1 MRFIE
6 GKASMFHALSR
17 RIIAVASMLALAGC
31 GTDVTAPSRSAEIV
45 FRLDVVSCHG
55 SAQFELFI
63 DGAHAGSQSM
73 SPGDSATFSVPAGD
87 HSAGATA
94 PAGDGIS
101 IWFPQMVTLAP
112 GQRYILTM
120 RC

>member
-1 MRFIE
+1 
-6 GKASMFHALSR
+6 MFRELSR
-17 RIIAVASMLALAGC
+17 RVIAVAGALAVSAC
-31 GTDVTAPSRSAEIV
+31 GSDLTAPSRSSEII
-45 FRLDVVSCHG
+45 FRLDAITCRG
-55 SAQFELFI
+55 TAQVELFI

-73 SPGDSATFSVPAGD
+73 SPGDSATFSVQAGD

-94 PAGDGIS
+94 PTTDGVS

-112 GQRYILTM
+112 GQRYVLTM